1 MHVLRHR
8 PWKQSCRSRVLQRLP
23 SSRLWKMLWRRPSV
37 QSSQSR
43 ELQRLPA
50 NRLAAAGYGEFQPL
64 DDAGSDEAR
73 RRNRRIEM
81 KLTQR
86 IAGN

>member
-1 MHVLRHR
+1 MVRFLAE
-8 PWKQSCRSRVLQRLP
+8 SG
-23 SSRLWKMLWRRPSV
+23 
-37 QSSQSR
+37 
-43 ELQRLPA
+43 LPA

-81 KLTQR
+81 KRTQR